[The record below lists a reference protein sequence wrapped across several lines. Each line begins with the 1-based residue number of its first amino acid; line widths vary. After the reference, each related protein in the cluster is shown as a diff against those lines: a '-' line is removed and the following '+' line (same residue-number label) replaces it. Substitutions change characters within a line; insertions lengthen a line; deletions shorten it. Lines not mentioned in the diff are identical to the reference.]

1 MAARTDHRPGPDP
14 SPPPTP
20 GSSCTPV
27 ARGLQT
33 KSSWVQRH
41 LGPHPG
47 PPWAPHKSTST
58 LLTNAL
64 AALGALG
71 PCSCPPPGARCRTW
85 GSKAS
90 GATGPLSPSHPT
102 QEGVASTRMLTGLW
116 SPPEVESSAARTRG
130 HHLEQ
135 GWRAAQSPHPSSGAC
150 SHEAVVRPLGNR
162 LHTEAPKTQSSPFLV
177 SAASVPSERCWVL
190 HADNDPQDSPAR
202 GPSTPISEVQTLRLG
217 KCSSPTPVSSGWG
230 HSCPGT
236 QEGRSRRA
244 CCGDGTSE
252 AGRGTPA
259 LPPRLPLPGSLC
271 PGCPGCQCQLIN
283 HS

>member
-1 MAARTDHRPGPDP
+1 MGVKGQWGRRSLKSITSYTGGGGLNEDAHRAM
-14 SPPPTP
+14 
-20 GSSCTPV
+20 V
-27 ARGLQT
+27 
-33 KSSWVQRH
+33 
-41 LGPHPG
+41 
-47 PPWAPHKSTST
+47 
-58 LLTNAL
+58 
-64 AALGALG
+64 
-71 PCSCPPPGARCRTW
+71 
-85 GSKAS
+85 AS
-90 GATGPLSPSHPT
+90 GGGELCTGH
-102 QEGVASTRMLTGLW
+102 VR
-116 SPPEVESSAARTRG
+116 AARTRG

-135 GWRAAQSPHPSSGAC
+135 GWWAAQSPHPLSGAC
-150 SHEAVVRPLGNR
+150 SHEAVVRPLGTR

-217 KCSSPTPVSSGWG
+217 KCSSPTPLSRGWG
-230 HSCPGT
+230 QSCPGT

-271 PGCPGCQCQLIN
+271 PGCPGCQCLLIN